1 MLTMLPLDIYSKML
15 VSIQIFANKPTIIK
29 VKIIE
34 YYQNIV
40 KRDKVKDEFENKD
53 LLKNRGETSNV

>member
-1 MLTMLPLDIYSKML
+1 ML

>member
-1 MLTMLPLDIYSKML
+1 MLPLDIYSKML